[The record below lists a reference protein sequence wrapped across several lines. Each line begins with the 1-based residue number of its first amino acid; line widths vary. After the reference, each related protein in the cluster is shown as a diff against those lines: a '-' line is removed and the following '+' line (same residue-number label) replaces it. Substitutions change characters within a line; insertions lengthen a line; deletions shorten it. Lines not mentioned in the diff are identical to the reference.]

1 MIRLQ
6 VLAVF
11 VAGLIFTG
19 CGSAPQNQT
28 SNSTQPAAQTG
39 SSSSSSGSST
49 SGSNSSNPPSSIVPA
64 GAKVISDIQKLTNWS
79 SCSSNCA
86 GEPGTNAVYSMESG
100 IATPSLSGSAIK
112 FNITGGTPW
121 ADALWW
127 KQIGGDDNITHFA
140 YEMSYY
146 LTNPIAAQALEFN
159 VNQNAGG
166 WRYEYATQ
174 CDIRGAGV
182 WRIWDHTQM
191 HWVPTSAPC
200 PTPAANSWN
209 KLTWE
214 FQRTSDHKV
223 VWVAVTLNGQRSV
236 INQSFD
242 AFTASGSGIDVAFQ
256 MDSDGGPTPWSV
268 WVDNISLSEW

>member
-6 VLAVF
+6 ALATVMLAAIL
-11 VAGLIFTG
+11 VG
-19 CGSAPQNQT
+19 CGAAPQTQT
-28 SNSTQPAAQTG
+28 STSNPSSQTSG
-39 SSSSSSGSST
+39 SSSGSS
-49 SGSNSSNPPSSIVPA
+49 NSAIPA
-64 GAKVISDIQKLTNWS
+64 NAKTISDIQKLPDWS

-86 GEPGTNAVYSMESG
+86 GEAGTDAVYSMESG
-100 IATPSLSGSAIK
+100 ITSPSLSGSAIK

-127 KQIGGDDNITHFA
+127 KQIGGNDSVTHFV

-146 LTNPIAAQALEFN
+146 LTNPAAAQALEFN

-182 WRIWDHTQM
+182 WRIWDHSQM
-191 HWVPTSAPC
+191 HWVATSAPC

-209 KLTWE
+209 KLSWE
-214 FQRTSDHKV
+214 FARTADHKV

-242 AFTASGSGIDVAFQ
+242 AFNASGSGIDVAFQ

>member
-1 MIRLQ
+1 MLRLQ
-6 VLAVF
+6 ILAVTMAVSF
-11 VAGLIFTG
+11 LAG
-19 CGSAPQNQT
+19 CGATSQT
-28 SNSTQPAAQTG
+28 SSSNQRTG
-39 SSSSSSGSST
+39 SSS
-49 SGSNSSNPPSSIVPA
+49 PAIAPSSVPA
-64 GAKVISDIQKLTNWS
+64 NANTIADIQKLSNWS
-79 SCSSNCA
+79 SCSSSCA
-86 GEPGTNAVYSMESG
+86 GEAGTNAVYSMESG
-100 IATPSLSGSAIK
+100 IASPSLSGSAIK

-127 KQIGGDDNITHFA
+127 KQVGGNDAITHFV

-146 LTNPIAAQALEFN
+146 LANVPAAQALEFN

-182 WRIWDHTQM
+182 WRIWDHTAM
-191 HWVPTSAPC
+191 HWVATSAPC
-200 PTPAANSWN
+200 PAPAANAWN
-209 KLTWE
+209 KLSWE
-214 FQRTSDHKV
+214 FARTADHKV

-256 MDSDGGPTPWSV
+256 MDSDSGPTPWSV
-268 WVDNISLSEW
+268 WVDSISLSEW

>member
-6 VLAVF
+6 LLAVIAT
-11 VAGLIFTG
+11 VSILVG
-19 CGSAPQNQT
+19 CGAAPQTQT
-28 SNSTQPAAQTG
+28 SSSNQPSTQPVTQ
-39 SSSSSSGSST
+39 
-49 SGSNSSNPPSSIVPA
+49 PSPGTSIVPA
-64 GAKVISDIQKLTNWS
+64 GAKTISDIQKLTDWS

-86 GEPGTNAVYSMESG
+86 GEPGTDAVYSMESG
-100 IATPSLSGSAIK
+100 IVAPSLSGSAIK

-127 KQIGGDDNITHFA
+127 KQVGGNDAITHFV
-140 YEMSYY
+140 YEVSYY
-146 LTNPIAAQALEFN
+146 LTNVGAAQALEFN

-182 WRIWDHTQM
+182 WRIWDHSQM
-191 HWVPTSAPC
+191 HWVATSASC
-200 PTPAANSWN
+200 PAPTANTWN
-209 KLTWE
+209 KLAWE
-214 FQRTSDHKV
+214 FERTADHKV

>member
-6 VLAVF
+6 VVVVF
-11 VAGLIFTG
+11 VFAFLLVG
-19 CGSAPQNQT
+19 CGAVPPNQT
-28 SNSTQPAAQTG
+28 TSNTQPSTTPPG
-39 SSSSSSGSST
+39 ST
-49 SGSNSSNPPSSIVPA
+49 DPAPPPAVVPPVPVPPNNA
-64 GAKVISDIQKLTNWS
+64 RMIADIQKLPTWG

-86 GEPGTNAVYSMESG
+86 GEPGTDAIYSMEQG
-100 IATPSLSGSAIK
+100 IASPSLTGSAIK

-127 KQIGGDDNITHFA
+127 KQIGGNDAITHFI

-146 LTNPIAAQALEFN
+146 LNDVPAAQALEFN

-182 WRIWDHTQM
+182 WRIWDHSAM
-191 HWVPTSAPC
+191 HWVATSAPC
-200 PTPAANSWN
+200 PVPAANTWN
-209 KLTWE
+209 KLSWE
-214 FQRTSDHKV
+214 FARTDDHKV
-223 VWVAVTLNGQRSV
+223 VWVAVTLNGQRSE
-236 INQSFD
+236 INQSFN
-242 AFTASGSGIDVAFQ
+242 AFTAAGSGIDVAFQ

-268 WVDNISLSEW
+268 WVDKISLTEW